1 VLRKG
6 VEAQAQVEQGNWQF
20 DTSYSTVRMDCIGCP
35 DMFTATKINE
45 PLLSAPADKFGVGA
59 GYNFRSIDLQVGANA
74 QFVSA
79 QRNLS
84 ERYLLAGYGTPA
96 YDVYGL
102 NMTWSPKVQEVGQ
115 VEVGLGI
122 SNLLDTKYTVH
133 NSGTGTFELG
143 RNYSL
148 SLAAIF

>member
-1 VLRKG
+1 
-6 VEAQAQVEQGNWQF
+6 
-20 DTSYSTVRMDCIGCP
+20 
-35 DMFTATKINE
+35 
-45 PLLSAPADKFGVGA
+45 
-59 GYNFRSIDLQVGANA
+59 
-74 QFVSA
+74 
-79 QRNLS
+79 
-84 ERYLLAGYGTPA
+84 
-96 YDVYGL
+96 
-102 NMTWSPKVQEVGQ
+102 MTWSPKVQEVGQ